1 MAAVIVATFPTQTA
15 LRRALDHLVE
25 NSTVTIKRAA
35 VVAKAASGE
44 TIVLDDDLS
53 SAEGGTAGGTLG
65 AAMAAL
71 GMVQLGAL
79 ALPGIGTVI
88 ALGAGVLVGGL
99 LGNVTGR
106 FAANLLDFGF
116 RNEQIEALSAQL
128 REGHPALVIET
139 EAAMHDTLE
148 RLRIE
153 LKPYQAE
160 LIEPLHSA
168 SQKQPPAATT

>member
-1 MAAVIVATFPTQTA
+1 MTAVIVATFPTRTA
-15 LRRALDHLVE
+15 LKRALDYLVE
-25 NSTVTIKRAA
+25 SGVVTIKRAA

-53 SAEGGTAGGTLG
+53 TAEGGTAGGTVG
-65 AAMAAL
+65 AAMATL

-88 ALGAGVLVGGL
+88 ALGAGALVGGL

-116 RNEQIEALSAQL
+116 RNDQIEALSAQL

-139 EAAMHDTLE
+139 EAAMAETLT
-148 RLRIE
+148 RLRKE

-160 LIEPLHSA
+160 LIEPLQVA
-168 SQKQPPAATT
+168 SQKQPPASTA

>member
-15 LRRALDHLVE
+15 LKRALNYLVE
-25 NSTVTIKRAA
+25 SKAVIIKRAA

-53 SAEGGTAGGTLG
+53 MAEGGAAGGTIG

-88 ALGAGVLVGGL
+88 ALGAGALVGGV

-116 RNEQIEALSAQL
+116 QNEQIEALSAQL
-128 REGHPALVIET
+128 REGHPALILET
-139 EAAMHDTLE
+139 EASMKETLE
-148 RLRIE
+148 RLRKE

-160 LIEPLHSA
+160 LIEPLQVA
-168 SQKQPPAATT
+168 SQKQPPASTA

>member
-1 MAAVIVATFPTQTA
+1 MAAVIVATFSTQTA
-15 LRRALDHLVE
+15 LKRALDHLVE
-25 NSTVTIKRAA
+25 SKIVNIKRAA

-44 TIVLDDDLS
+44 TIILDDDLS

-88 ALGAGVLVGGL
+88 ALGAGALVGGL

-106 FAANLLDFGF
+106 FAANLMDFGF
-116 RNEQIEALSAQL
+116 RNEQIEALSGHL
-128 REGHPALVIET
+128 RKGHPALIIET
-139 EAAMHDTLE
+139 ESAMKEALE
-148 RLRIE
+148 QLRKE
-153 LKPYQAE
+153 LKSYQAE

-168 SQKQPPAATT
+168 SQTQPPAGTA